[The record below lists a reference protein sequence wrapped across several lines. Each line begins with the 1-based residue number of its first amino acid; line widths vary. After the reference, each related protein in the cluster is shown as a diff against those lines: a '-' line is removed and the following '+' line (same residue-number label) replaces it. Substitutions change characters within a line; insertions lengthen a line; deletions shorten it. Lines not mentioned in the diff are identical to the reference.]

1 MAEISRFH
9 SLRLGSFQLGISAM
23 HKSRLGGIVIDCN
36 SDDYERD
43 VDFWSGA
50 LGLDAVREA
59 EDPRYVDLR
68 GDAARVGVLV
78 QKVDHPS
85 RVHLDIET
93 DDCRAE
99 VARLEALG
107 AKQIADI
114 RDWTVMEAPSG
125 HRFCVVPADGGQLAA
140 DANQWNED

>member
-1 MAEISRFH
+1 
-9 SLRLGSFQLGISAM
+9 M

-36 SDDYERD
+36 SDDFERD
-43 VDFWSGA
+43 VEFWSNA
-50 LGLDAVREA
+50 LGLDAVPEA
-59 EDPRYVDLR
+59 QDPRYVDLK
-68 GDAARVGVLV
+68 GEAARIGVLM
-78 QKVDHPS
+78 QKVNHPS

-107 AKQIADI
+107 AKAIAEI

-125 HRFCVVPADGGQLAA
+125 HRFCVVPANGEQLAGG
-140 DANQWNED
+140 ANQWD